1 MDDRTQPGRDNAPS
15 NRPAPSAPS
24 PHDDSHRNG
33 RHSTTGDERTSDD
46 RSSSAK
52 PALTDRE
59 RRERWPVD

>member
-1 MDDRTQPGRDNAPS
+1 MGDRTQPGGDPS
-15 NRPAPSAPS
+15 SRSVPSAPS
-24 PHDDSHRNG
+24 SDDDSHRNG
-33 RHSTTGDERTSDD
+33 RPSMSGDERTSSD